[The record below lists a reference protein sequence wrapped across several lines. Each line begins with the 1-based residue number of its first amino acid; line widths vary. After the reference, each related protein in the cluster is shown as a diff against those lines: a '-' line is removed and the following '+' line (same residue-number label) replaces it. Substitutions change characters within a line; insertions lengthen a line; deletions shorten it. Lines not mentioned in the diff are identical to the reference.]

1 MDLYFPI
8 AEMSINV
15 FLVLGLGMIGG
26 IASGLF
32 GVGGGFLM
40 TPMLIFVGVPPTV
53 AVATQANQLVAA
65 SVSGFLGHW
74 RRGHVDVKM
83 GGVLLVGGILGSW
96 VGVALFSWLKR
107 MGHIDLVISLCYVVF
122 LGSLALFML
131 IESVGFMLRTPQN
144 GTVSVKTRRDF
155 HHHPWLLSLPFRM
168 RFPKSKLY
176 ISALLPAMIGLFVGI
191 LVSLMGIGGGFLM
204 VPAMIYLLGMPV
216 HMVPGTSLF
225 QITFVTAMV
234 TLLQS
239 FQNQTVDMMLAMVLI
254 LGSVVGAQL
263 GIKMAPQI
271 RGERLRFILALIVL
285 AVCGQ
290 MLAGLLLK
298 PASLFAVVSV
308 R

>member
-1 MDLYFPI
+1 
-8 AEMSINV
+8 
-15 FLVLGLGMIGG
+15 
-26 IASGLF
+26 
-32 GVGGGFLM
+32 
-40 TPMLIFVGVPPTV
+40 
-53 AVATQANQLVAA
+53 
-65 SVSGFLGHW
+65 
-74 RRGHVDVKM
+74 VDVKM

-155 HHHPWLLSLPFRM
+155 HHHPWLLSLPFMM

-176 ISALLPAMIGLFVGI
+176 ISALLPAMIGFFVGI

-239 FQNQTVDMMLAMVLI
+239 VQNQTVDIMLAMVLI

-263 GIKMAPQI
+263 GIKIAPRI

-285 AVCGQ
+285 GVCGQ

-298 PASLFAVVSV
+298 PSSLFAVVPV

>member
-15 FLVLGLGMIGG
+15 FLVLGLGMMGG
-26 IASGLF
+26 LASGLF

-74 RRGHVDVKM
+74 RRDHVDIKM
-83 GGVLLVGGILGSW
+83 GGVLLVGGLVGSW
-96 VGVALFSWLKR
+96 GGVALFSWLKR
-107 MGHIDLVISLCYVVF
+107 LGHIDFVISLCYVVF

-131 IESVGFMLRTPQN
+131 MESARFMWRNPKK

-155 HHHPWLLSLPFRM
+155 HHHPWLLSLPFMM

-176 ISALLPAMIGLFVGI
+176 ISALLPAMIGFFVGI

-216 HMVPGTSLF
+216 HMVAGTSLF
-225 QITFVTAMV
+225 QMTFVTAMV
-234 TLLQS
+234 TLLQAV
-239 FQNQTVDMMLAMVLI
+239 QNQTVDMMLAMVLI

-263 GIKMAPQI
+263 GIKMAPRI
-271 RGERLRFILALIVL
+271 KGEWLRFILAVIVL
-285 AVCGQ
+285 GVCGQ
-290 MLAGLLLK
+290 MLAGLLLT
-298 PASLFAVVSV
+298 PASLFAVVPV

>member
-1 MDLYFPI
+1 VDLYFPI

-40 TPMLIFVGVPPTV
+40 TPMLIFVVFPPTV

-155 HHHPWLLSLPFRM
+155 HHHPWLLSLPFMM

-176 ISALLPAMIGLFVGI
+176 ISALLPAMIGFFVGI

-239 FQNQTVDMMLAMVLI
+239 VQNQTVDMMLAMVLI

-263 GIKMAPQI
+263 GIKIAPRI

-285 AVCGQ
+285 GVCGQ

-298 PASLFAVVSV
+298 PASLFAVVPV

>member
-15 FLVLGLGMIGG
+15 FLVLGLGMMGG
-26 IASGLF
+26 MASGLF

-74 RRGHVDVKM
+74 RRDHVDIKM
-83 GGVLLVGGILGSW
+83 GGVLLVGGLVGSW
-96 VGVALFSWLKR
+96 GGVALFSWLKR
-107 MGHIDLVISLCYVVF
+107 LGHIDFVISLCYVVF

-131 IESVGFMLRTPQN
+131 MESARFMWRNPKK

-155 HHHPWLLSLPFRM
+155 HHHPWLLSLPFMM

-176 ISALLPAMIGLFVGI
+176 ISALLPAMIGFFVGI

-216 HMVPGTSLF
+216 HMVAGTSLF
-225 QITFVTAMV
+225 QMTFVTAMV
-234 TLLQS
+234 TLLQAV
-239 FQNQTVDMMLAMVLI
+239 QNQTVDMMLAMVLI

-263 GIKMAPQI
+263 GIKMAPRI
-271 RGERLRFILALIVL
+271 KGEWLRFILAVIVL
-285 AVCGQ
+285 GVCGQ
-290 MLAGLLLK
+290 MLAGLLLT
-298 PASLFAVVSV
+298 PASLFAVVPV

>member
-53 AVATQANQLVAA
+53 AVATQANQLVAV

-155 HHHPWLLSLPFRM
+155 HHHPWLLSLPFMM

-176 ISALLPAMIGLFVGI
+176 IK
-191 LVSLMGIGGGFLM
+191 
-204 VPAMIYLLGMPV
+204 
-216 HMVPGTSLF
+216 
-225 QITFVTAMV
+225 
-234 TLLQS
+234 LQ
-239 FQNQTVDMMLAMVLI
+239 LI
-254 LGSVVGAQL
+254 
-263 GIKMAPQI
+263 I
-271 RGERLRFILALIVL
+271 F
-285 AVCGQ
+285 
-290 MLAGLLLK
+290 
-298 PASLFAVVSV
+298 
-308 R
+308 

>member
-131 IESVGFMLRTPQN
+131 IESVGFMLRTRQN
-144 GTVSVKTRRDF
+144 GTVSVKIRRDF
-155 HHHPWLLSLPFRM
+155 HHHPWLLSLPFMM

-176 ISALLPAMIGLFVGI
+176 ISALLPAMIGFCVGI

-239 FQNQTVDMMLAMVLI
+239 VQNQTVDMMLAAVLI
-254 LGSVVGAQL
+254 LGSVVGAQVGL
-263 GIKMAPQI
+263 KMAPRI

-285 AVCGQ
+285 GVCGQ

-298 PASLFAVVSV
+298 PTSLFAVVPV